1 MTKPA
6 SDVRR
11 YRIIIRGECR
21 RLLLSLVDNIQAEA
35 SRNGDTCVVALVR
48 DDREFWGLMQQLQ
61 DLALHIVSLQ
71 DLGHGKRPDNRARPG
86 PVTMLMPRH
95 GDVQP
100 V

>member
-21 RLLLSLVDNIQAEA
+21 RLLLSLIDNIQAEA
-35 SRNGDTCVVALVR
+35 SQNGDTCVVALVR
-48 DDREFWGLMQQLQ
+48 DDPEFWGLMQQLQ

-71 DLGHGKRPDNRARPG
+71 DLGYGNGQTTAPG
-86 PVTMLMPRH
+86 P
-95 GDVQP
+95 GQ
-100 V
+100 